1 MRKIITVKRIQ
12 ENIEIGAQSTF
23 SATELFHT
31 DIENCRNESG
41 LVFVLLHSNFNF
53 NRLSTYI

>member
-31 DIENCRNESG
+31 DIENCRKREWTG
-41 LVFVLLHSNFNF
+41 LCFVTLQL
-53 NRLSTYI
+53 